1 MKEYRPAAGPP
12 GMMTQLLGRVVSV
25 RPDEVAALLA
35 AFAYNFLL
43 FTAYYILR
51 PLRDSMGITGGVR
64 MLDDLFWFTF
74 IAMLL
79 AMPLFG
85 WLCGRYRRAVF
96 LPWTYGFFILNLLGF
111 WSTFRWLDSDVWTAR
126 VFFVWVSVFNLF
138 VVSVFWSFMA
148 DLFDREQ
155 AKRMFA
161 FIAGGAS
168 TGAIMGSGTTAFFA
182 EAVGDV
188 NLLVVSAAL
197 LGATLVPMRFL
208 MGWSRRQGESGD
220 RPEERPIGGNP
231 FAGAALVVRSGY
243 LMGISVFVFLMVT
256 VSTFLYLQQAELL
269 ARFYPDG
276 GARTAFLGRIDLAV
290 NLLAVGLQLL
300 AVGRLTARFGVTLML
315 ASIPLM
321 LAAGF
326 VLLAVEP
333 VLATLVAVMIAR
345 RVGQYAITRPC
356 REMLFTTVSR
366 ETKYKAKNFIDTVVY
381 RGGDALSA
389 SAHEAVIKAFALG
402 LSGIAW
408 LGAGVAAI
416 AVGVAVVLGRRHE
429 RTAPAAAPAAR

>member
-1 MKEYRPAAGPP
+1 MSASPPATGRLAA
-12 GMMTQLLGRVVSV
+12 LLGRVVSV
-25 RPDEVAALLA
+25 RAEEVAALLA
-35 AFAYNFLL
+35 AFGYNFLL

-51 PLRDSMGITGGVR
+51 PLRDSMGITAGVR
-64 MLDDLFWFTF
+64 SLDELFWFTF
-74 IAMLL
+74 LGMLL

-85 WLCGRYRRAVF
+85 WISGRYRRAVF
-96 LPWTYGFFILNLLGF
+96 LPWIYGFFILNLLAF
-111 WSTFRWLDSDVWTAR
+111 WVFFGALDDDTWTAR
-126 VFFVWVSVFNLF
+126 VFFVWLSVFNRC

-155 AKRMFA
+155 AKRMFG

-168 TGAIMGSGTTAFFA
+168 TGAITGSGTTAFFA

-188 NLLVVSAAL
+188 NLLVVSATL
-197 LGATLVPMRFL
+197 LGLTLVPMRFL
-208 MGWSRRQGESGD
+208 MGWSSRHGGGGD

-231 FAGAALVVRSGY
+231 FAGAVLVSRSGY
-243 LMGISVFVFLMVT
+243 LIGIAVFVFLMVT

-276 GARTAFLGRIDLAV
+276 SARTGFLGRIDLAV
-290 NLLAVGLQLL
+290 NLLSVGLQLL
-300 AVGRLTARFGVTLML
+300 AVGRLTSRFGVTPML

-321 LAAGF
+321 LTAGF
-326 VLLAVEP
+326 VLLAVQP
-333 VLATLVAVMIAR
+333 ALATLVAVMIAR

-356 REMLFTTVSR
+356 REMLFTTVDR

-389 SAHEAVIKAFALG
+389 TAHEAVIRAFALG

-408 LGAGVAAI
+408 LGAGVAA
-416 AVGVAVVLGRRHE
+416 VAVAVAVALGRRHE
-429 RTAPAAAPAAR
+429 RAAPAGGR